1 MKEERTTT
9 ELVEQDEVRGPAAP
23 GNGHEAIAHDN
34 GHAPAAPETSREP
47 LAKDQGREQFN
58 MDVLVGYVL
67 AGGVI
72 TSMVLIAAGLIWHWA
87 TTGSLGL
94 EYTLGGM
101 NFFQFVV
108 SDVRTVVQTGLGPR
122 RMINLGIAVLMLTP
136 YVRVASSM
144 VYFAVIEHNWKYT
157 IFTGF
162 VLTVLTYSLFLR

>member
-1 MKEERTTT
+1 MKEERTPV
-9 ELVEQDEVRGPAAP
+9 ELLEQDEVRAPAAP

-34 GHAPAAPETSREP
+34 GLASETSREP
-47 LAKDQGREQFN
+47 LAKDKSREGFN
-58 MDVLVGYVL
+58 MDLLVGYVL

-72 TSMVLIAAGLIWHWA
+72 TSMVLIAAGIIWHWA

-94 EYTLGGM
+94 EYRLGGM
-101 NFFQFVV
+101 SFFQFVL
-108 SDVRTVVQTGLGPR
+108 SDVRAVVQTGFGPR

-144 VYFAVIEHNWKYT
+144 VYFGVIEHNWKYT

-162 VLTVLTYSLFLR
+162 VLSVLTYSLFLR